1 MPDRTIRKL
10 RRLTDFAALVDYLR
24 DELDWPI
31 EVEDAEDLVFDYDP
45 AELGLDPQHAAK
57 IETLKQVRPLVD
69 DQPWG
74 IFYLEFETKHLPVVV
89 LRRILHALIPRS
101 RARRA
106 DQPVWQLEDLLFV
119 ATFGEAA
126 FSQREIAFAHFH
138 QEAGALPTLRVL
150 GWDGADTPLKLEH
163 VAATLQAQLRWPAD
177 PDDADAWREQWTR
190 AFRHRL
196 GHIIRTADALAD
208 RLALL
213 ARSIRDAA
221 TTLMAHEAERG
232 PLRRLH
238 KAFQTALIHDLSE
251 ADFADTYAQTVA
263 YGLLTAAI
271 QRTPPDGGRY
281 DTTLYPDMLA
291 EVIPITNPF
300 LREMLQTFL
309 QVGGRQGDRNSGI
322 DFDELGIQDVVD
334 LLNSGET
341 DLPAILRDFN
351 NRGRGED
358 PVIHFYEHF
367 LSAYN
372 KQLKVQRGV
381 FYTPQPA
388 VSYIVRS
395 VHALLQTEFG
405 LEDGLASTVT
415 WGEMAKRQEAG
426 GRRQEVS
433 IEHRASSIEFRIPA
447 GVDPDSAF
455 VVVLDPATG
464 TATFLVEVIDVIYQT
479 LTAKW
484 TAQGLTKAQQR
495 AAWNE
500 YVPNHLLP
508 RLYGYE
514 LMMAPYAIAHMKI
527 GLKLTETHYDFH
539 SDARVRV
546 YLTNALE
553 PATDDEQQL
562 RFAELVPALAHEAR
576 AVNEVKRLQ
585 RFTVVVGNPPYSG
598 HSANDSTWV
607 AGLLRGVDGAG
618 RTVENYF
625 EVDGHGLDERNP
637 KWLNDDY
644 VKFIRFGQWRIAD
657 TGVGILAF
665 ITNHG
670 YLDNPTF
677 RGMRQSLMADFNRI
691 GVFDLHGSSKKKET
705 TPEGGPDE
713 NVFDIMPGVA
723 ILLAAKAQALAPR
736 VDHADLYGLRGQKY
750 AAFTKQDV
758 THTAWTPLEPASP
771 FYLFAPQDV
780 ALRGE
785 YMEGWKVTDAL
796 PVNVLGFQTH
806 RDDFAIA
813 FDKADIEERIALM
826 RSKQL
831 SDAEFRARFDVND
844 NPGWKLDR
852 ARRELRTDVDWKK
865 AIIHCSYRPFD
876 DRWCYFSTVAMDRPR
891 RELLDHVAWQENL
904 CLNVVRQT
912 KMQDWQHALVS
923 RSPTPALFVEI
934 KDGSSIFPLYLYPT
948 ANVTLFDSQV
958 AADIPGGRRPNLAPD
973 FIKALE
979 TQLGMRFQPHPPA
992 PSPKIGEGEQ
1002 EGEQEGERER
1012 GVRQAPPRL
1021 WAKLKPLARQMRHE
1035 PTPAENALWQQLRNR
1050 KVAGVKFR
1058 RQHAIERFIVDFYAA
1073 KPGLVIEVD
1082 GPIHDYT
1089 QEEDA
1094 VRQAYLESQGLRVL
1108 RFTND
1113 QVLYNLN
1120 HVLTTI
1126 SAILPTPPL
1135 QSLERGPGGEVF
1147 TPEDIF
1153 HYAYAIFHSPTYRTR
1168 YAEFLKIDFPRLPLT
1183 SDVSLF
1189 RALAALGADLVALHL
1204 LEDDYPAASWNPPQS
1219 PHPWG
1224 EAGSPLQHPIT
1235 TFVEGANG
1243 ATMGAFSKSA
1253 CYENGP
1259 DHSGRVYLDTSNRAR
1274 SSYFDGVPEDV
1285 WNFHVGGYQVLYKWL
1300 YDRRGSGGDP
1310 GRTLTP
1316 EDIAHYQRIVVA
1328 LKETMRLM
1336 TEIDAVIEDHGG
1348 WPIG

>member
-1 MPDRTIRKL
+1 MPDRTIQKL

-31 EVEDAEDLVFDYDP
+31 DVDDAEDLVFDYNP
-45 AELGLDPQHAAK
+45 AELGLEPHHAVK

-69 DQPWG
+69 GQPWG

-106 DQPVWQLEDLLFV
+106 DQPVWQPEDLLFI
-119 ATFGEAA
+119 ATFGAA
-126 FSQREIAFAHFH
+126 NLGQREIAFAHFH

-213 ARSIRDAA
+213 ARGIRDAA
-221 TTLMAHEAERG
+221 STLMAHEAEHG

-251 ADFADTYAQTVA
+251 ADFADTYAQTIT

-271 QRTPPDGGRY
+271 QRTPRDGGRY

-309 QVGGRQGDRNSGI
+309 HVGGQHTANADGI

-334 LLNSGET
+334 LLRSDET
-341 DLPAILRDFN
+341 DLPAILRDFG
-351 NRGRGED
+351 NRTRGED

-367 LSAYN
+367 LAAYD
-372 KQLKVQRGV
+372 KRLKVQRGI
-381 FYTPQPA
+381 FYTPQPV

-395 VHALLQTEFG
+395 VHELLKTEFG
-405 LEDGLASTVT
+405 LEDGLASTMT
-415 WGEMAKRQEAG
+415 WGEMAKRQETG

-433 IEHRASSIEFRIPA
+433 IEHPVSSIEFRIPA
-447 GVDPDSAF
+447 GVDPDSPF
-455 VVVLDPATG
+455 VVILDPATG
-464 TATFLVEVIDVIYQT
+464 TATFLVEVIEVIFQT

-527 GLKLTETHYDFH
+527 GLKLKETGYDFR

-562 RFAELVPALAHEAR
+562 KFAELVPALAHEAQ
-576 AVNEVKRLQ
+576 AVNEVKR
-585 RFTVVVGNPPYSG
+585 RVSPTVVIGNPPYAG
-598 HSANDSTWV
+598 HSANDSAWV
-607 AGLLRGVDGAG
+607 AGLLRGVDGKG
-618 RTVENYF
+618 RPVENYF
-625 EVDGHGLDERNP
+625 EVDGHGLEERNP

-644 VKFIRFGQWRIAD
+644 VKFIRFGQWRIAE

-691 GVFDLHGSSKKKET
+691 SVLDLHGSSKKKET

-723 ILLAAKAQALAPR
+723 ILLAARAQALAPR

-750 AAFTKQDV
+750 AALTERDV
-758 THTAWTPLEPASP
+758 THTAWTPLGPASP

-785 YMEGWKVTDAL
+785 YMEGWKISEIMSVNSMGITTGRDAFATDFVKEEL
-796 PVNVLGFQTH
+796 LKRLESLRSDLTDREIREQFDL
-806 RDDFAIA
+806 RDSSSFSLS
-813 FDKADIEERIALM
+813 KARLWA
-826 RSKQL
+826 RSKNAVDSIIPISYRCFDERYVIYTSAILARNREEVCQHQIGKQNL
-831 SDAEFRARFDVND
+831 ALVTFRAI
-844 NPGWKLDR
+844 
-852 ARRELRTDVDWKK
+852 RELPWV
-865 AIIHCSYRPFD
+865 
-876 DRWCYFSTVAMDRPR
+876 
-891 RELLDHVAWQENL
+891 HVF
-904 CLNVVRQT
+904 
-912 KMQDWQHALVS
+912 VS
-923 RSPTPALFVEI
+923 RHPIAKEYI
-934 KDGSSIFPLYLYPT
+934 SSLDNCFAFPLQLYFDL
-948 ANVTLFDSQV
+948 ANVPLFDSHLSTN
-958 AADIPGGRRPNLAPD
+958 ASNDRRPNLAPD

-979 TQLGMRFQPHPPA
+979 TQLGLTFTPIQPAPHSPHP
-992 PSPKIGEGEQ
+992 
-1002 EGEQEGERER
+1002 
-1012 GVRQAPPRL
+1012 
-1021 WAKLKPLARQMRHE
+1021 
-1035 PTPAENALWQQLRNR
+1035 
-1050 KVAGVKFR
+1050 
-1058 RQHAIERFIVDFYAA
+1058 
-1073 KPGLVIEVD
+1073 
-1082 GPIHDYT
+1082 
-1089 QEEDA
+1089 
-1094 VRQAYLESQGLRVL
+1094 
-1108 RFTND
+1108 
-1113 QVLYNLN
+1113 
-1120 HVLTTI
+1120 TTF
-1126 SAILPTPPL
+1126 
-1135 QSLERGPGGEVF
+1135 G
-1147 TPEDIF
+1147 PEDVF

-1183 SDVSLF
+1183 SDVALF
-1189 RALAALGADLVALHL
+1189 RALAGLGADLVALHL
-1204 LEDDYPAASWNPPQS
+1204 LEDDYPAASWNFPPS
-1219 PHPWG
+1219 VPPGGG
-1224 EAGSPLQHPIT
+1224 EVKGGPLQHPIT

-1243 ATMGAFSKSA
+1243 TTMGAFSKSA
-1253 CYENGP
+1253 CYEN
-1259 DHSGRVYLDTSNRAR
+1259 GRVYLDTSNRAR
-1274 SSYFDGVPEDV
+1274 SSYFAGVPEDV

-1328 LKETMRLM
+1328 LKETIRLM
-1336 TEIDAVIEDHGG
+1336 AEIDAVIEEHGG